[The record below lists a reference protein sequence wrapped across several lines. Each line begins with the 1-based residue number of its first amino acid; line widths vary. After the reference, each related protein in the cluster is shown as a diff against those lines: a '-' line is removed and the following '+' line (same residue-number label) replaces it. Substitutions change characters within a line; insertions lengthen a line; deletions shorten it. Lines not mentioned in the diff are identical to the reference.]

1 MLRVCD
7 RRCAARIGRTPH
19 FRQSRSL
26 CSVALARDA
35 QQAHRRGF
43 LLAPHGQRELPP
55 QTLDRSAPTLALDRL
70 ARDLEAV
77 GDFFVDE
84 RLVEGVKGG
93 CFRYFEAF
101 PDLHVALDDVI
112 AEGDRVFVRSTMTGT
127 HDGEY
132 KGIPATG
139 RHVAAESAEV
149 FRIADGRFVGYWCL
163 TNVAGLMRQLTEE
176 PAAATA

>member
-1 MLRVCD
+1 LN
-7 RRCAARIGRTPH
+7 G
-19 FRQSRSL
+19 
-26 CSVALARDA
+26 
-35 QQAHRRGF
+35 
-43 LLAPHGQRELPP
+43 
-55 QTLDRSAPTLALDRL
+55 
-70 ARDLEAV
+70 RDLDAV

-84 RLVEGVKGG
+84 RIVEGVKGG

-101 PDLHVALDDVI
+101 PDLHVALDELI

-149 FRIADGRFVGYWCL
+149 FRVADGRFVGYWCL
-163 TNVAGLMRQLTEE
+163 ANVAGLMRQLTEE
-176 PAAATA
+176 VAVTTA